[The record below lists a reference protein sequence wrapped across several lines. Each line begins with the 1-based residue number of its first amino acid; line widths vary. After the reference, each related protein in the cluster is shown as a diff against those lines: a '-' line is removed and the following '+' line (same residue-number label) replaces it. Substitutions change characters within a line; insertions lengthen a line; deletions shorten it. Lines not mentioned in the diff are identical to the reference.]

1 MWALREII
9 YGDYRN
15 CCITQP
21 VRPMPDALII
31 SLSMFGLAIAIIA
44 LAVLIIMNTNA

>member
-9 YGDYRN
+9 YGDNRN

-31 SLSMFGLAIAIIA
+31 SLSMFGLAIAIIVI
-44 LAVLIIMNTNA
+44 AVLVIMNTNA